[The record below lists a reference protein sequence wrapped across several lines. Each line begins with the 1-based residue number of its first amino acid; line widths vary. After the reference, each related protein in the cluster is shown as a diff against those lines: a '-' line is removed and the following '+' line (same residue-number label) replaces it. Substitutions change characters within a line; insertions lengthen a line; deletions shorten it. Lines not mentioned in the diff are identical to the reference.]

1 MYIMPFDPRL
11 DAPRAASKKPVGAP
25 DPMDPVRR
33 SILDAAS
40 KAFAEKGYAAT
51 RIATIAELAGLPKSN
66 VHYYFKSKENIY
78 AKVLED
84 IAPAYLSACMPALE
98 DDETPI
104 EALTR
109 TLNDMIRL
117 FERQP
122 FASKVFMAEL
132 REGARRL
139 PGEFFSRWTAQTQKS
154 LAGIRQWV
162 DRGLLAPMDP
172 EHALLT
178 IWAMAQSCVSRGWQL
193 PGLRGEAM
201 DYDAAVRNAARL
213 MLRGL
218 MPGETSALR

>member
-11 DAPRAASKKPVGAP
+11 DAPRAASKTPATP
-25 DPMDPVRR
+25 DDSSDSVRR
-33 SILDAAS
+33 TILAAAS
-40 KAFAEKGYAAT
+40 EAFAEKGYAAT

-84 IAPAYLSACMPALE
+84 IAPSYLSACMPVLE

-104 EALTR
+104 EALIH
-109 TLNDMIRL
+109 TLIRMIRL

-122 FASKVFMAEL
+122 FASKVIMAEL

-139 PGEFFSRWTAQTQKS
+139 PREFFARWTAQTQSS

-162 DRGLLAPMDP
+162 DRGLLAPVDP

-178 IWAMAQSCVSRGWQL
+178 IWAIAQSCVSRGWQL
-193 PGLRGEAM
+193 PGLRSEAM
-201 DYDAAVRNAARL
+201 DYDVAASNAARL
-213 MLRGL
+213 LLSGL
-218 MPGETSALR
+218 APRR

>member
-11 DAPRAASKKPVGAP
+11 DAPRTASPTPA
-25 DPMDPVRR
+25 DDSVRR
-33 SILDAAS
+33 TILDAAS
-40 KAFAEKGYAAT
+40 EAFADKGYAAT

-84 IAPAYLSACMPALE
+84 IAPSYLSACMPVLE

-104 EALTR
+104 EALTH
-109 TLNDMIRL
+109 TLVRMIRL

-139 PGEFFSRWTAQTQKS
+139 PGEFFARWTAQTQKS
-154 LAGIRQWV
+154 LAGIRQWI
-162 DRGLLAPMDP
+162 DRGLLAPVDP

-178 IWAMAQSCVSRGWQL
+178 IWAMAQSCVSRGWQM
-193 PGLRGEAM
+193 PGLSAEAM
-201 DYDAAVRNAARL
+201 DYDVAARNAARL
-213 MLRGL
+213 LLGGL
-218 MPGETSALR
+218 IPDGSVPCQALRRQ

>member
-11 DAPRAASKKPVGAP
+11 DAPRAASKTPATP
-25 DPMDPVRR
+25 DDSPDSVRR
-33 SILDAAS
+33 TILAAAS
-40 KAFAEKGYAAT
+40 EAFAEKGYAAT

-84 IAPAYLSACMPALE
+84 IAPSYLSACMPVLE

-104 EALTR
+104 EALIH
-109 TLNDMIRL
+109 TLIRMIRL

-122 FASKVFMAEL
+122 FASKVIMAEL

-139 PGEFFSRWTAQTQKS
+139 PREFFARWTAQTQSS

-162 DRGLLAPMDP
+162 DRGLLAPVDP

-178 IWAMAQSCVSRGWQL
+178 IWAIAQSCVSRGWQL
-193 PGLRGEAM
+193 PGLRSEAM
-201 DYDAAVRNAARL
+201 DYDVAASNAARL
-213 MLRGL
+213 LLSGL
-218 MPGETSALR
+218 APRR

>member
-1 MYIMPFDPRL
+1 MYIMPFDPHL
-11 DAPRAASKKPVGAP
+11 DAPRPARPAP
-25 DPMDPVRR
+25 ADDSIRR
-33 SILDAAS
+33 TILDAAS
-40 KAFAEKGYAAT
+40 RAFAEKGYAAT
-51 RIATIAELAGLPKSN
+51 RVATIAEMAGLPKSN

-78 AKVLED
+78 TKVLED
-84 IAPAYLSACMPALE
+84 IAPSYLNACMPVLE

-104 EALTR
+104 EALTH
-109 TLNDMIRL
+109 TLIRMIRL

-139 PGEFFSRWTAQTQKS
+139 PGEFFTRWTAQTQKS
-154 LAGIRQWV
+154 LAGIRHWV
-162 DRGLLAPMDP
+162 DRGLLAPVDP

-193 PGLRGEAM
+193 PGLRGETM
-201 DYDAAVRNAARL
+201 DYDAAVNNAARL

-218 MPGETSALR
+218 MLSASR

>member
-11 DAPRAASKKPVGAP
+11 DAPRAASKTPATP
-25 DPMDPVRR
+25 DDSPDSVRR
-33 SILDAAS
+33 TILAAAS
-40 KAFAEKGYAAT
+40 EAFAEKGYAAT

-84 IAPAYLSACMPALE
+84 IAPSYLSACMPVLE

-104 EALTR
+104 EALTH
-109 TLNDMIRL
+109 TLIRMIRL

-122 FASKVFMAEL
+122 FASKVIMAEL

-139 PGEFFSRWTAQTQKS
+139 PREFFARWTAQTQSS

-162 DRGLLAPMDP
+162 DRGLLAPVDP

-178 IWAMAQSCVSRGWQL
+178 IWAIAQSCVSRGWQL
-193 PGLRGEAM
+193 PGLRSEAM
-201 DYDAAVRNAARL
+201 DYDAAASNAARL
-213 MLRGL
+213 LLSGL
-218 MPGETSALR
+218 APRR

>member
-11 DAPRAASKKPVGAP
+11 DAPRTASNTPADDSVRRTILNAASQ
-25 DPMDPVRR
+25 
-33 SILDAAS
+33 
-40 KAFAEKGYAAT
+40 AFAEKGYAAT
-51 RIATIAELAGLPKSN
+51 KIATIAEMAGLPKSN

-84 IAPAYLSACMPALE
+84 IAPSYLRACMPVLE

-104 EALTR
+104 EALTQ
-109 TLNDMIRL
+109 TLIRMIRL

-139 PGEFFSRWTAQTQKS
+139 PGEFFTRWTAQTQKS

-162 DRGLLAPMDP
+162 DGGLLAPVDP

-201 DYDAAVRNAARL
+201 DYDAAVNNAARL

-218 MPGETSALR
+218 MPSPTR

>member
-11 DAPRAASKKPVGAP
+11 DAPRPASDTPADDSVRRTILNAASE
-25 DPMDPVRR
+25 
-33 SILDAAS
+33 
-40 KAFAEKGYAAT
+40 AFAEKGYAAT
-51 RIATIAELAGLPKSN
+51 KIATIAEMAGLPKSN

-84 IAPAYLSACMPALE
+84 IAPSYLSACMPVLE

-104 EALTR
+104 EALTQ
-109 TLNDMIRL
+109 TLIRMIRL

-139 PGEFFSRWTAQTQKS
+139 PGEFFTRWTAQTQRS

-162 DRGLLAPMDP
+162 DRGLLAPVDP

-201 DYDAAVRNAARL
+201 DYDAAVSNAARL

-218 MPGETSALR
+218 MPSAAR

>member
-11 DAPRAASKKPVGAP
+11 DAPRAASKTQATP
-25 DPMDPVRR
+25 DDTPDSVRR
-33 SILDAAS
+33 TILDAAS
-40 KAFAEKGYAAT
+40 EAFADKGYAAT
-51 RIATIAELAGLPKSN
+51 KIATIAELAGLPKSN

-84 IAPAYLSACMPALE
+84 IAPSYLTACMPVLE

-104 EALTR
+104 EALTH
-109 TLNDMIRL
+109 TLIRMIRL

-122 FASKVFMAEL
+122 FASKVIMAEL

-139 PGEFFSRWTAQTQKS
+139 PREFFARWTAQTQSS

-162 DRGLLAPMDP
+162 DRGLLAPVDP

-178 IWAMAQSCVSRGWQL
+178 IWAIAQSCVSRGWQL
-193 PGLRGEAM
+193 PGLRSEAM
-201 DYDAAVRNAARL
+201 DYDVAASNAARL
-213 MLRGL
+213 LLSGLAPRG
-218 MPGETSALR
+218 

>member
-11 DAPRAASKKPVGAP
+11 DAPRAASKTPLRPHDTP
-25 DPMDPVRR
+25 DSVRR
-33 SILDAAS
+33 TILDAAS
-40 KAFAEKGYAAT
+40 EAFADKGYAAT

-84 IAPAYLSACMPALE
+84 IAPSYLTACMPVLE

-104 EALTR
+104 EALTH
-109 TLNDMIRL
+109 TLIRMIRL

-122 FASKVFMAEL
+122 FASKVIMAEL

-139 PGEFFSRWTAQTQKS
+139 PREFFARWTAQTQSS

-162 DRGLLAPMDP
+162 DRGLLAPVDP

-178 IWAMAQSCVSRGWQL
+178 IWAIAQSCVSRGWQL
-193 PGLRGEAM
+193 PGLRSEAM
-201 DYDAAVRNAARL
+201 DYDVAASNAARL
-213 MLRGL
+213 LLSGLAPRG
-218 MPGETSALR
+218 

>member
-11 DAPRAASKKPVGAP
+11 DTPRGARKPRPRTDDAP
-25 DPMDPVRR
+25 DSVCRT
-33 SILDAAS
+33 ILDAAS
-40 KAFAEKGYAAT
+40 EAFAEKGYAAT
-51 RIATIAELAGLPKSN
+51 TVATIAQRAGLPKSN

-84 IAPAYLSACMPALE
+84 IAPSYLSACMPSLD

-104 EALTR
+104 EALTQ
-109 TLNDMIRL
+109 TLIRMIRL

-122 FASKVFMAEL
+122 CASKVFMAEL

-139 PGEFFSRWTAQTQKS
+139 PREFFARWTTQTQQS

-162 DRGLLAPMDP
+162 DRGLLAPIDP

-178 IWAMAQSCVSRGWQL
+178 IWAIAQSCVSRGWQL
-193 PGLRGEAM
+193 PGLRSEAM
-201 DYDAAVRNAARL
+201 DYDIAVNNAARL
-213 MLRGL
+213 LLSGL
-218 MPGETSALR
+218 APGGRAAR

>member
-11 DAPRAASKKPVGAP
+11 DAPRAASTPRNDA
-25 DPMDPVRR
+25 DDSVRR
-33 SILDAAS
+33 TILDAAGE
-40 KAFAEKGYAAT
+40 AFAAQGYAAT

-78 AKVLED
+78 AKVLEE
-84 IAPAYLSACMPALE
+84 IAPSYLDACMPVV
-98 DDETPI
+98 DDGETPI
-104 EALTR
+104 EALTQ
-109 TLNDMIRL
+109 TLVRMIRL

-139 PGEFFSRWTAQTQKS
+139 PVEFFTRWTAQTQQS
-154 LAGIRQWV
+154 LAGIRQWI
-162 DRGLLAPMDP
+162 DRGLLAPVDP

-178 IWAMAQSCVSRGWQL
+178 LWAMAQSCVSRGWQM
-193 PGLRGEAM
+193 PGLPSEAM

-213 MLRGL
+213 LLGGL
-218 MPGETSALR
+218 MPASAAPAR

>member
-11 DAPRAASKKPVGAP
+11 DAPRAASTTPA
-25 DPMDPVRR
+25 DDSVRR
-33 SILDAAS
+33 TILDAAS
-40 KAFAEKGYAAT
+40 EAFADKGYAAT

-84 IAPAYLSACMPALE
+84 IAPSYLSACMPVLE

-104 EALTR
+104 EALTQ
-109 TLNDMIRL
+109 TLIRMIRL

-122 FASKVFMAEL
+122 VASKVFMAEL

-139 PGEFFSRWTAQTQKS
+139 PGEFFTRWTTQTQRS

-162 DRGLLAPMDP
+162 DRGLLAPVDP

-193 PGLRGEAM
+193 PGLRGETM
-201 DYDAAVRNAARL
+201 DYDAAVNNAARL
-213 MLRGL
+213 MVRGL
-218 MPGETSALR
+218 MPSASR

>member
-11 DAPRAASKKPVGAP
+11 DAPRAASKTPATP
-25 DPMDPVRR
+25 DDSPDSVRR
-33 SILDAAS
+33 TILAAAS
-40 KAFAEKGYAAT
+40 EAFAEKGYAAT

-66 VHYYFKSKENIY
+66 VHYYFKSKANIY

-84 IAPAYLSACMPALE
+84 IAPSYLSACMPVLE

-104 EALTR
+104 EALTH
-109 TLNDMIRL
+109 TLIRMIRL

-122 FASKVFMAEL
+122 FASKVIMAEL

-139 PGEFFSRWTAQTQKS
+139 PREFFARWTAQTQSS

-162 DRGLLAPMDP
+162 DRGLLAPVDP

-178 IWAMAQSCVSRGWQL
+178 IWAIAQSCVSRGWQL
-193 PGLRGEAM
+193 PGLRSEAM
-201 DYDAAVRNAARL
+201 DYDAAASNAARL
-213 MLRGL
+213 LLSGL
-218 MPGETSALR
+218 APRR